1 MDPPYAPQ
9 HAHSHWQHSPTRAT
23 TQEFL
28 MFIRHPEPQLKRCH
42 SESQFKECHV
52 LNPYPEPQLKGYVPI
67 HNARNSV
74 SRPSRYHQSFVDHA
88 HPKQTKLMPL
98 HHRLVLL
105 WSRHAKLTSRLPG
118 GGHVPPGAKR
128 L

>member
-1 MDPPYAPQ
+1 
-9 HAHSHWQHSPTRAT
+9 
-23 TQEFL
+23 

-42 SESQFKECHV
+42 SEPQLKRCHSEPELKEWHM
-52 LNPYPEPQLKGYVPI
+52 LNPYPQSQLKGYAPS
-67 HNARNSV
+67 HNSRNPA

-98 HHRLVLL
+98 HHRLSLL
-105 WSRHAKLTSRLPG
+105 QSRHAKLTSRPPS